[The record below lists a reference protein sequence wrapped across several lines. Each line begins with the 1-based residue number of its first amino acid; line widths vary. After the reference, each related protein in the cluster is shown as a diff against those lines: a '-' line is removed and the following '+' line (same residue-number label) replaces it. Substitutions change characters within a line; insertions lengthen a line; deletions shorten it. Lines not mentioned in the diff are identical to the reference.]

1 MLYVIARIRAKR
13 YQANQLSGETTA
25 VHQKEALLVNFLNIG
40 REQSCGSPVTV
51 KKYDRK
57 IVV

>member
-1 MLYVIARIRAKR
+1 MFYVIARIRAKR
-13 YQANQLSGETTA
+13 DQENRLPGETTA
-25 VHQKEALLVNFLNIG
+25 VREKEALLVNFLNTD

-57 IVV
+57 ILV